1 MTNKKCIELV
11 FSTRPGDFKP
21 RRCNRPAGQ
30 GKNGDYC
37 SSHGIDNS
45 KIEPLSVKP
54 NRRKIW
60 SGRGK
65 DK

>member
-1 MTNKKCIELV
+1 MTKKCIELV

-37 SSHGIDNS
+37 STHSADTKN
-45 KIEPLSVKP
+45 IEPLSVKTT
-54 NRRKIW
+54 RRKMW
-60 SGRGK
+60 SGRG
-65 DK
+65 DNR